1 MTTSAST
8 ARTGDGLVRRYRY
21 GPERDHFGDLYLPA
35 GAGPHPVA
43 LVIHGG
49 CWRAYWQLDLMD
61 SLCRDLASRGIA
73 AWNVEY
79 RRLGQGGGWPMSL
92 IDVGAATDLLDLLS
106 ARYPLDLGRLV
117 AIGHSAGG
125 HLALWAA
132 ARHRLDPGAPGS
144 DPVVRVS
151 SVLVL
156 AGISDLREGFRQ
168 GTCDHAVYELL
179 GGEPDSLP
187 DRYAHAS
194 PAELL
199 PLGVPQVLVHGSADE
214 DVDPSI
220 TDGYASLARASG
232 DEVIDVRLEG
242 FNHFD
247 VIDPKS
253 PIWHAALDAVPSF
266 AAPSDF
272 AVPADPE

>member
-1 MTTSAST
+1 
-8 ARTGDGLVRRYRY
+8 
-21 GPERDHFGDLYLPA
+21 
-35 GAGPHPVA
+35 
-43 LVIHGG
+43 
-49 CWRAYWQLDLMD
+49 
-61 SLCRDLASRGIA
+61 
-73 AWNVEY
+73 
-79 RRLGQGGGWPMSL
+79 MSL

-253 PIWHAALDAVPSF
+253 PIWEAAIE
-266 AAPSDF
+266 
-272 AVPADPE
+272 AVPAFRR

>member
-8 ARTGDGLVRRYRY
+8 APEASPRRYRY

-35 GAGPHPVA
+35 GSGPHPVA
-43 LVIHGG
+43 LVVHGG

-61 SLCRDLASRGIA
+61 ALCRDLAARGIA

-92 IDVGAATDLLDLLS
+92 IDVGAATDQLDLLS
-106 ARYPLDLGRLV
+106 ARHPLDLSRLV

-125 HLALWAA
+125 HLALWVS
-132 ARHRLDPGAPGS
+132 ARHRLPRGAPGS
-144 DPVVRVS
+144 DPVVRPQ

-156 AGISDLREGFRQ
+156 AGMSDLREAFRQ

-179 GGEPDSLP
+179 GGPPDELA

-199 PLGVPQVLVHGSADE
+199 PLGVPHVLVHGSADA

-220 TDGYASLARASG
+220 TDSYAERARAAG
-232 DEVIDVRLEG
+232 DAVNEVRLDG
-242 FNHFD
+242 FDHFD
-247 VIDPKS
+247 VVDPKS
-253 PIWHAALDAVPSF
+253 AIWQAALDAVPALSR
-266 AAPSDF
+266 
-272 AVPADPE
+272 

>member
-1 MTTSAST
+1 MA
-8 ARTGDGLVRRYRY
+8 V
-21 GPERDHFGDLYLPA
+21 
-35 GAGPHPVA
+35 
-43 LVIHGG
+43 VIHGG

-61 SLCRDLASRGIA
+61 ALCEDLAARGIA

-106 ARYPLDLGRLV
+106 ARHPLDLARVL

-125 HLALWAA
+125 HLALWTA
-132 ARHRLDPGAPGS
+132 ARHRLPGGVPGC
-144 DPVVRVS
+144 DPVVRVG

-179 GGEPDSLP
+179 GGPPDELA
-187 DRYAHAS
+187 DRYRHAS

-199 PLGVPQVLVHGSADE
+199 PLGVPQVLVHGSADV

-220 TDGYASLARASG
+220 TGGYASRARAAG
-232 DEVIDVRLEG
+232 DPVIEVRLEG
-242 FNHFD
+242 FDHFD

-253 PIWHAALDAVPSF
+253 AIWQAALDAVPVLSG
-266 AAPSDF
+266 
-272 AVPADPE
+272 

>member
-1 MTTSAST
+1 MTISAST
-8 ARTGDGLVRRYRY
+8 ARTADGSPRRYKY
-21 GPERDHFGDLYLPA
+21 GPDPDHFGDLYMPA
-35 GAGPHPVA
+35 GSGPHPVA

-61 SLCRDLASRGIA
+61 ALCHDLAARGIA
-73 AWNVEY
+73 AWNIEY

-106 ARYPLDLGRLV
+106 ARHPLDLSRLV

-132 ARHRLDPGAPGS
+132 ARHRLRDGAPGS
-144 DPVVRVS
+144 DPVVRVQ
-151 SVLVL
+151 SVVVL

-179 GGEPDSLP
+179 GGPPDQLA

-199 PLGVPQVLVHGSADE
+199 PLGVPQVLVHGSADV

-220 TDGYASLARASG
+220 TDGYASQARASG
-232 DEVIDVRLEG
+232 DPVIEVRLDR
-242 FNHFD
+242 FDHFD
-247 VIDPKS
+247 VIDPES
-253 PIWHAALDAVPSF
+253 WIWQAALDAVPLLHG
-266 AAPSDF
+266 
-272 AVPADPE
+272 

>member
-1 MTTSAST
+1 MTTSASSAPT
-8 ARTGDGLVRRYRY
+8 ADVLIRRYRY

-35 GAGPHPVA
+35 GDGPHPVA

-61 SLCRDLASRGIA
+61 PLCRDLATRGIA
-73 AWNVEY
+73 AWNIEY

-92 IDVGAATDLLDLLS
+92 IDVGAATDILDLLS
-106 ARYPLDLGRLV
+106 DRHALDPSRLV
-117 AIGHSAGG
+117 AVGHSAGG
-125 HLALWAA
+125 HLALWTA
-132 ARHRLDPGAPGS
+132 ARHRLGVDAPGS
-144 DPVVRVS
+144 NPVVRVQ

-179 GGEPDSLP
+179 GGPPDSLP

-199 PLGVPQVLVHGSADE
+199 PLGVPQVLVHGSADV

-220 TDGYASLARASG
+220 TDGYASRARAAG
-232 DEVIDVRLEG
+232 DPVTEVRLDG
-242 FNHFD
+242 FDHFD
-247 VIDPKS
+247 VIDPGS
-253 PIWHAALDAVPSF
+253 AIWQAALDAV
-266 AAPSDF
+266 AAF
-272 AVPADPE
+272 QGR

>member
-1 MTTSAST
+1 M
-8 ARTGDGLVRRYRY
+8 
-21 GPERDHFGDLYLPA
+21 
-35 GAGPHPVA
+35 
-43 LVIHGG
+43 VIHGG

-61 SLCRDLASRGIA
+61 ELCRDLAERGIA
-73 AWNVEY
+73 AWNIEY

-92 IDVGAATDLLDLLS
+92 IDVGAATDILDLLS
-106 ARYPLDLGRLV
+106 ARHALDLSRLIAV
-117 AIGHSAGG
+117 GHSAGG
-125 HLALWAA
+125 HLALWVA
-132 ARHRLDPGAPGS
+132 ARHRLGIGAPGS
-144 DPVVRVS
+144 DPVVRVR

-179 GGEPDSLP
+179 GGSPDDLP

-220 TDGYASLARASG
+220 TDRYAERARAAG
-232 DEVIDVRLEG
+232 DDVTELRLDG

-253 PIWHAALDAVPSF
+253 PPWPAALDAVPVLR
-266 AAPSDF
+266 A
-272 AVPADPE
+272 

>member
-1 MTTSAST
+1 MTISAST
-8 ARTGDGLVRRYRY
+8 ARTADGSPRRYKY

-35 GAGPHPVA
+35 GSGPHPVA

-61 SLCRDLASRGIA
+61 ALCHDLAGRGIA
-73 AWNVEY
+73 AWNIEY

-92 IDVGAATDLLDLLS
+92 IDVGAATDVLDLLS
-106 ARYPLDLGRLV
+106 ARYPLDLERLFAV
-117 AIGHSAGG
+117 GHSAGG
-125 HLALWAA
+125 HLALWTAG
-132 ARHRLDPGAPGS
+132 RHRLLGAAPGS
-144 DPVVRVS
+144 DPVVQPQS
-151 SVLVL
+151 ALVL

-179 GGEPDSLP
+179 GGPPDELA

-199 PLGVPQVLVHGSADE
+199 PLGVPQILVHGSADAH
-214 DVDPSI
+214 VDPSI
-220 TDGYASLARASG
+220 TDVYAERARAAG
-232 DEVIDVRLEG
+232 DSVTEVRLDG
-242 FNHFD
+242 FDHFD

-253 PIWHAALDAVPSF
+253 AIWQAALDAVPLLRG
-266 AAPSDF
+266 
-272 AVPADPE
+272 

>member
-1 MTTSAST
+1 M
-8 ARTGDGLVRRYRY
+8 
-21 GPERDHFGDLYLPA
+21 PA
-35 GAGPHPVA
+35 AGSGPHPVA

-61 SLCRDLASRGIA
+61 ALCRDLASRGIA
-73 AWNVEY
+73 AWNIEY

-92 IDVGAATDLLDLLS
+92 IDVGAATDLLDLLTS
-106 ARYPLDLGRLV
+106 RHPLDLGRLV
-117 AIGHSAGG
+117 AVGHSAGG
-125 HLALWAA
+125 HLALWTA
-132 ARHRLDPGAPGS
+132 ARHRLSSGVPGA

-156 AGISDLREGFRQ
+156 AGICDLREGFRQ

-179 GGEPDSLP
+179 GGPPDDVA

-214 DVDPSI
+214 DVDPSS
-220 TDGYASLARASG
+220 TDLYAERARASG
-232 DEVIDVRLEG
+232 DQINEIRLEG
-242 FNHFD
+242 FDHFD
-247 VIDPKS
+247 VINPES
-253 PIWHAALDAVPSF
+253 PIWQAALDAVPEF
-266 AAPSDF
+266 RR
-272 AVPADPE
+272 

>member
-1 MTTSAST
+1 M
-8 ARTGDGLVRRYRY
+8 
-21 GPERDHFGDLYLPA
+21 PA
-35 GAGPHPVA
+35 GSGPHPVA

-61 SLCRDLASRGIA
+61 ALCHDLAARGIA
-73 AWNVEY
+73 AWNIEY

-106 ARYPLDLGRLV
+106 ARHPLDLARLV

-132 ARHRLDPGAPGS
+132 ARHRLHAGAPGS
-144 DPVVRVS
+144 DPVVRVQ

-179 GGEPDSLP
+179 GGPPEEVA

-194 PAELL
+194 PGELL

-220 TDGYASLARASG
+220 TDGYLALARAAG
-232 DEVIDVRLEG
+232 DSVTEVRLEG

-247 VIDPKS
+247 VIDPKAA
-253 PIWHAALDAVPSF
+253 IWQAALDAVPLLH
-266 AAPSDF
+266 
-272 AVPADPE
+272 

>member
-1 MTTSAST
+1 
-8 ARTGDGLVRRYRY
+8 
-21 GPERDHFGDLYLPA
+21 
-35 GAGPHPVA
+35 
-43 LVIHGG
+43 
-49 CWRAYWQLDLMD
+49 MD
-61 SLCRDLASRGIA
+61 SLCRDLAARGIA

-106 ARYPLDLGRLV
+106 SRHELDLARVV
-117 AIGHSAGG
+117 AVGHSAGG

-132 ARHRLDPGAPGS
+132 ARHRLPIGDPGA

-151 SVLVL
+151 RVLVL

-179 GGEPDSLP
+179 GGPPDSVP

-220 TDGYASLARASG
+220 TDLYAERARASG
-232 DEVIDVRLEG
+232 DQISEVRLDG
-242 FNHFD
+242 FDHFD
-247 VIDPKS
+247 VINPDS
-253 PIWHAALDAVPSF
+253 PIWHTALDAVPEF
-266 AAPSDF
+266 RR
-272 AVPADPE
+272 

>member
-1 MTTSAST
+1 M
-8 ARTGDGLVRRYRY
+8 
-21 GPERDHFGDLYLPA
+21 PEGS
-35 GAGPHPVA
+35 GPHPVA

-61 SLCRDLASRGIA
+61 ELCRDLASQGIA
-73 AWNVEY
+73 AWNIEY

-106 ARYPLDLGRLV
+106 ARHPLDLSRLV
-117 AIGHSAGG
+117 AVGHSAGG
-125 HLALWAA
+125 HLALWTA
-132 ARHRLDPGAPGS
+132 ARHRLPSGAPGS

-156 AGISDLREGFRQ
+156 AGISDLHEGFRQ

-179 GGEPDSLP
+179 GGPLDSVP

-220 TDGYASLARASG
+220 TDLYAERARASG
-232 DEVIDVRLEG
+232 DQIDEIRLSG
-242 FNHFD
+242 FDHFD
-247 VIDPKS
+247 VINPKS
-253 PIWHAALDAVPSF
+253 PIWQAALDAVTAF
-266 AAPSDF
+266 RR
-272 AVPADPE
+272 

>member
-1 MTTSAST
+1 VTTSAST
-8 ARTGDGLVRRYRY
+8 ARTADGVVRRYRY

-35 GAGPHPVA
+35 ASGPHPVA

-61 SLCRDLASRGIA
+61 ALCRDLASRGIA
-73 AWNVEY
+73 AWNIEY

-92 IDVGAATDLLDLLS
+92 IDVGAATDILDLLS
-106 ARYPLDLGRLV
+106 SRHALDLSRLV
-117 AIGHSAGG
+117 AVGHSAGG
-125 HLALWAA
+125 HLALWTA
-132 ARHRLDPGAPGS
+132 ARHRLARGAPGYG
-144 DPVVRVS
+144 PVVRIR

-179 GGEPDSLP
+179 GGPPDEMA

-199 PLGVPQVLVHGSADE
+199 PLGVPQVLVHGNADE
-214 DVDPSI
+214 DVHPSI
-220 TDGYASLARASG
+220 TDGYAGLARAAG
-232 DEVIDVRLEG
+232 DDVTEVRLDG

-253 PIWHAALDAVPSF
+253 PIWQTTLDAVPAF
-266 AAPSDF
+266 RG
-272 AVPADPE
+272 

>member
-1 MTTSAST
+1 M
-8 ARTGDGLVRRYRY
+8 D
-21 GPERDHFGDLYLPA
+21 
-35 GAGPHPVA
+35 A
-43 LVIHGG
+43 L
-49 CWRAYWQLDLMD
+49 CE
-61 SLCRDLASRGIA
+61 DLAARGIA
-73 AWNVEY
+73 AWNIEY

-106 ARYPLDLGRLV
+106 ARHPLDLARLV

-125 HLALWAA
+125 HLALWTA
-132 ARHRLDPGAPGS
+132 ARHRLPGGAPGC
-144 DPVVRVS
+144 DPVVRVQ

-179 GGEPDSLP
+179 GGPPEELA
-187 DRYAHAS
+187 DRYGHAS

-199 PLGVPQVLVHGSADE
+199 PLGVPQVMVHGSADV

-220 TDGYASLARASG
+220 TDGYAARARAAG
-232 DEVIDVRLEG
+232 DSVTDVRLDG
-242 FNHFD
+242 FDHFD

-253 PIWHAALDAVPSF
+253 EIWQAALDAMPVLRC
-266 AAPSDF
+266 
-272 AVPADPE
+272 

>member
-1 MTTSAST
+1 
-8 ARTGDGLVRRYRY
+8 
-21 GPERDHFGDLYLPA
+21 
-35 GAGPHPVA
+35 VA
-43 LVIHGG
+43 LVVHGG

-61 SLCRDLASRGIA
+61 EVCCDLAARGIA

-106 ARYPLDLGRLV
+106 ARHPLDLSRLV
-117 AIGHSAGG
+117 AVGHSAGG

-132 ARHRLDPGAPGS
+132 ARHRLPRGAPGA
-144 DPVVRVS
+144 DPVVRVT
-151 SVLVL
+151 SVLAL

-179 GGEPDSLP
+179 GGSPDELA

-199 PLGVPQVLVHGSADE
+199 PLGVPQVLVHGGDDE

-220 TDGYASLARASG
+220 TDLYAERARASG
-232 DEVIDVRLEG
+232 DQINEIRLAG
-242 FNHFD
+242 FDHFD
-247 VIDPKS
+247 VINPQS
-253 PIWHAALDAVPSF
+253 AIWQAALDAVPAFRS
-266 AAPSDF
+266 
-272 AVPADPE
+272 

>member
-1 MTTSAST
+1 M
-8 ARTGDGLVRRYRY
+8 
-21 GPERDHFGDLYLPA
+21 PA
-35 GAGPHPVA
+35 GSGPHPVA

-61 SLCRDLASRGIA
+61 ALCRDLASRGIA

-79 RRLGQGGGWPMSL
+79 RRLGQGGGWPTSL

-106 ARYPLDLGRLV
+106 GRHSLDLRQLV

-125 HLALWAA
+125 HLALWTA
-132 ARHRLDPGAPGS
+132 ARHRLPSGAPGS
-144 DPVVRVS
+144 HPVVRVQ

-179 GGEPDSLP
+179 GGPPDELA

-199 PLGVPQVLVHGSADE
+199 PLGVPQVLVHGSADV

-220 TDGYASLARASG
+220 TDLYAERARASG
-232 DEVIDVRLEG
+232 DQISEVRLDG
-242 FNHFD
+242 FDHFD
-247 VIDPKS
+247 VINPES
-253 PIWHAALDAVPSF
+253 AIWHAALDAVPALRNS
-266 AAPSDF
+266 
-272 AVPADPE
+272 

>member
-1 MTTSAST
+1 VTTSART
-8 ARTGDGLVRRYRY
+8 ARTADGSPRRHRY
-21 GPERDHFGDLYLPA
+21 GPERDHFGDLYLPGGS
-35 GAGPHPVA
+35 GAHPVA

-61 SLCRDLASRGIA
+61 ALCHDLAARGIA
-73 AWNVEY
+73 AWNIEY

-106 ARYPLDLGRLV
+106 ARYPLDLSRVV

-125 HLALWAA
+125 HLALWVA
-132 ARHRLDPGAPGS
+132 ARHRLGRGAPGA
-144 DPVVRVS
+144 DPVVRVA

-179 GGEPDSLP
+179 GGSPDSLP

-199 PLGVPQVLVHGSADE
+199 PLGVPQVLVHGGADV

-220 TDGYASLARASG
+220 TDGYASLARAAG
-232 DEVIDVRLEG
+232 DEVTEVRLDG
-242 FNHFD
+242 FDHMD
-247 VIDPKS
+247 LIDPKS
-253 PIWHAALDAVPSF
+253 PIWHAALDAVP
-266 AAPSDF
+266 
-272 AVPADPE
+272 ELRR

>member
-1 MTTSAST
+1 MPAAGS
-8 ARTGDGLVRRYRY
+8 
-21 GPERDHFGDLYLPA
+21 GPY
-35 GAGPHPVA
+35 PVA

-61 SLCRDLASRGIA
+61 ALCSDLASRGIA

-106 ARYPLDLGRLV
+106 ARHPLDLSRLV
-117 AIGHSAGG
+117 AVGHSAGG
-125 HLALWAA
+125 HLALWTA
-132 ARHRLDPGAPGS
+132 ARHRLAPGAPGS

-151 SVLVL
+151 SVVVL
-156 AGISDLREGFRQ
+156 AGISDLHEGFRQ

-179 GGEPDSLP
+179 GGSPEGVA

-220 TDGYASLARASG
+220 TDLYAERARASG
-232 DEVIDVRLEG
+232 DQINEIRLGG
-242 FNHFD
+242 FDHFD
-247 VIDPKS
+247 VINPES
-253 PIWHAALDAVPSF
+253 PIWQAALDAVPAF
-266 AAPSDF
+266 RR
-272 AVPADPE
+272 

>member
-1 MTTSAST
+1 LSS
-8 ARTGDGLVRRYRY
+8 VERYRY
-21 GPERDHFGDLYLPA
+21 GPERDHFGDLYLP
-35 GAGPHPVA
+35 GGSDPHPVA

-61 SLCRDLASRGIA
+61 TLCRDLASRGIA
-73 AWNVEY
+73 AWNIEY

-92 IDVGAATDLLDLLS
+92 IDVGAATDILDLLS
-106 ARYPLDLGRLV
+106 SRHPLDLGRLV
-117 AIGHSAGG
+117 AVGHSAGG

-132 ARHRLDPGAPGS
+132 ARHRLSEGAPGS
-144 DPVVRVS
+144 DPVVRVQ

-179 GGEPDSLP
+179 GGPPDSLP

-214 DVDPSI
+214 DVDPTI
-220 TDGYASLARASG
+220 TDGYASLARAAG
-232 DEVIDVRLEG
+232 DSVTEVRLDG

-253 PIWHAALDAVPSF
+253 PIWQAALDAVPAF
-266 AAPSDF
+266 RA
-272 AVPADPE
+272 

>member
-1 MTTSAST
+1 M
-8 ARTGDGLVRRYRY
+8 
-21 GPERDHFGDLYLPA
+21 PA
-35 GAGPHPVA
+35 GAGLHPVA

-61 SLCRDLASRGIA
+61 TLCRDLVGRGIA
-73 AWNVEY
+73 AWNIEY

-92 IDVGAATDLLDLLS
+92 IDVAAATDILDLLS
-106 ARYPLDLGRLV
+106 ARHPIDLTRLF

-125 HLALWAA
+125 HLALWTAG
-132 ARHRLDPGAPGS
+132 RHRLRSGAPGS
-144 DPVVRVS
+144 RQVVRPQN
-151 SVLVL
+151 VLVL

-179 GGEPDSLP
+179 GGPPDELA

-199 PLGVPQVLVHGSADE
+199 PLGVPQILVHGSADV

-220 TDGYASLARASG
+220 TDVYAERARAAG
-232 DEVIDVRLEG
+232 DSVIEVRLDG
-242 FNHFD
+242 FDHFD

-253 PIWHAALDAVPSF
+253 PIWQAALDAVPVLR
-266 AAPSDF
+266 AA
-272 AVPADPE
+272 

>member
-8 ARTGDGLVRRYRY
+8 ARTADGRARRYRY

-61 SLCRDLASRGIA
+61 ALCHDLAARGIA
-73 AWNVEY
+73 AWNIEY
-79 RRLGQGGGWPMSL
+79 RRLGQGGGCPMSL

-106 ARYPLDLGRLV
+106 DRHSLDLERLV

-132 ARHRLDPGAPGS
+132 ARHRLPSDAPGS
-144 DPVVRVS
+144 DPVVRVQ

-179 GGEPDSLP
+179 GGPPDSLP

-220 TDGYASLARASG
+220 TDLYAERARASG
-232 DEVIDVRLEG
+232 DQINEIRLVG
-242 FNHFD
+242 FDHFD
-247 VIDPKS
+247 VINPES
-253 PIWHAALDAVPSF
+253 AIWHAALDAVPLLRS
-266 AAPSDF
+266 
-272 AVPADPE
+272 

>member
-1 MTTSAST
+1 M
-8 ARTGDGLVRRYRY
+8 
-21 GPERDHFGDLYLPA
+21 PA
-35 GAGPHPVA
+35 GSGPHPVA

-61 SLCRDLASRGIA
+61 ALCHDLAARGIT
-73 AWNVEY
+73 AWNIEY

-92 IDVGAATDLLDLLS
+92 IDVAAATDLLDLLS
-106 ARYPLDLGRLV
+106 ARYPLDLARLV

-132 ARHRLDPGAPGS
+132 GRHRLRAGAPGS
-144 DPVVRVS
+144 DPVVRVQN
-151 SVLVL
+151 VLVL

-179 GGEPDSLP
+179 GGPPDELA
-187 DRYAHAS
+187 DRYTHAS

-199 PLGVPQVLVHGSADE
+199 PLGVPQVLVHGSADV

-220 TDGYASLARASG
+220 TDVYADRARAAG
-232 DEVIDVRLEG
+232 DSVTEVRIDG
-242 FNHFD
+242 FDHFD

-253 PIWHAALDAVPSF
+253 AIWQAALDAVPVLR
-266 AAPSDF
+266 AA
-272 AVPADPE
+272 

>member
-1 MTTSAST
+1 
-8 ARTGDGLVRRYRY
+8 
-21 GPERDHFGDLYLPA
+21 
-35 GAGPHPVA
+35 
-43 LVIHGG
+43 
-49 CWRAYWQLDLMD
+49 MD

-73 AWNVEY
+73 AWNIEY
-79 RRLGQGGGWPMSL
+79 RRVGQGGGWPMSL

-106 ARYPLDLGRLV
+106 SRYPLDLSRLV
-117 AIGHSAGG
+117 AVGHSAGG
-125 HLALWAA
+125 HLALWTA
-132 ARHRLDPGAPGS
+132 ARHRLARAAPGS
-144 DPVVRVS
+144 DPVVHVS

-179 GGEPDSLP
+179 GGPPDDLP

-220 TDGYASLARASG
+220 TDLYAERARASG
-232 DEVIDVRLEG
+232 DQINEIRLDG
-242 FNHFD
+242 FDHFD
-247 VIDPKS
+247 VINPKS
-253 PIWHAALDAVPSF
+253 AIWQAALDAVPEF
-266 AAPSDF
+266 RR
-272 AVPADPE
+272 